1 MNRAQKS
8 AWFGLAISTLLLIFF
23 APRAIFATP
32 GSLLI
37 KLLWLSPALGFFVLL
52 IFLFRIKSQD
62 RVSFDERDSCIDRKA
77 LIIAFSSTVA
87 LLIGACMIGL
97 FTSEPISSIPILLL
111 PALLYT
117 LFIAFIT
124 AYSVAILIQYG
135 RGGKDGEE

>member
-8 AWFGLAISTLLLIFF
+8 AWFGLAISILLLVFF
-23 APRAIFATP
+23 VPHVIFATP

-37 KLLWLSPALGFFVLL
+37 KLLWLSPAFGFFILL
-52 IFLFRIKSQD
+52 IFLFQIKSQD
-62 RVSFDERDSCIDRKA
+62 KVSFDERDRYINRKA

-87 LLIGACMIGL
+87 LLIGACMVGL

-117 LFIAFIT
+117 LFVAFIM
-124 AYSVAILIQYG
+124 AYSVAILGRYG
-135 RGGKDGEE
+135 WRNKGEKS